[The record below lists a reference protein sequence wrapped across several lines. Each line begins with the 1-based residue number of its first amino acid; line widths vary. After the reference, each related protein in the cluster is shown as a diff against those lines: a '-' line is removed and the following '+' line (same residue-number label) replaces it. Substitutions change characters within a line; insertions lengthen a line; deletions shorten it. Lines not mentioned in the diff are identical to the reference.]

1 MTDSAHRIASGR
13 SIRKALDDAHRA
25 WLARQEQ
32 GENQRTSLIKL
43 ALGAMNLHATSLAKD
58 VLPRTDD
65 ERSKPLLV
73 ALTALETIIR
83 NEGA

>member
-1 MTDSAHRIASGR
+1 MSDTAHRAAANR

-43 ALGAMNLHATSLAKD
+43 AHTSMELHLKALDRGLTFEDGKSPLA
-58 VLPRTDD
+58 
-65 ERSKPLLV
+65 V
-73 ALTALETIIR
+73 ANTALATVRR
-83 NEGA
+83 NDGDSR

>member
-1 MTDSAHRIASGR
+1 MTDTAHRAASGR
-13 SIRKALDDAHRA
+13 SIRKMLDDAHRA
-25 WLARQEQ
+25 RLARRAQ

-43 ALGAMNLHATSLAKD
+43 ALTSLDLHATSLAKD

-83 NEGA
+83 NEGV

>member
-1 MTDSAHRIASGR
+1 MTDCSHRLAASR
-13 SIRKALDDAHRA
+13 QIRKHIDASTRE
-25 WLARQEQ
+25 WIARQAQ
-32 GENQRTSLIKL
+32 ADGRRSSLIKL
-43 ALGAMNLHATSLAKD
+43 ALGAINLHATSLAND
-58 VLPRTDD
+58 VLPRTED